1 MVNGAIARRVRI
13 ARPAATVRHERVERH
28 RRIGPARL
36 AATDPTGI
44 VRDRVATSADPGRA
58 ASPVLAAV
66 TAIVVAT
73 MRAASRTRNSIP
85 SNR

>member
-1 MVNGAIARRVRI
+1 MVSGGIARRVPI
-13 ARPAATVRHERVERH
+13 AHPAATARRARVERH
-28 RRIGPARL
+28 RQIGPARL

-44 VRDRVATSADPGRA
+44 VRVRVATSADHGRA

-73 MRAASRTRNSIP
+73 TRAASPTKNSTP